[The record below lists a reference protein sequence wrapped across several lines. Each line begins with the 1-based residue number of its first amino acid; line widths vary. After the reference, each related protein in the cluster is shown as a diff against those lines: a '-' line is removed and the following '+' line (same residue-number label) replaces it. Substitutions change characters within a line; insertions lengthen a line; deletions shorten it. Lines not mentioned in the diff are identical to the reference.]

1 VRFNAFADAN
11 CAKDERQEN
20 LRPQLPAA
28 QQDKTG
34 GRAEQPHHTL
44 RYQQKWQVSIYR

>member
-1 VRFNAFADAN
+1 M
-11 CAKDERQEN
+11 
-20 LRPQLPAA
+20 RPQLPAA

-44 RYQQKWQVSIYR
+44 RYQQKWQESIYR